1 MITAILYL
9 LFARFGIT
17 FDLYWL
23 IFTVSELVELFIDY
37 QIMNRDYRRYV
48 GGEL

>member
-1 MITAILYL
+1 MITSILFL
-9 LFARFGIT
+9 MFARFGIT
-17 FDLYWL
+17 FDFYWL
-23 IFTVSELVELFIDY
+23 IFFISELVELFIDY